1 VLVVATVKWRRVW
14 FFGPQCMYCYLCAEE
29 KTAQCDQC
37 GKFFKNSHN
46 VRNHQSRMHP
56 GKPEQFPF
64 YCSKCGQ
71 GTHSL
76 TAHRCIRP
84 GEMHGS
90 RRRRAPRNVIFP
102 PSLNTSTVSTA
113 ISEDVS
119 ASSPPPAPVTH
130 LSPPLQQDDQLG
142 ENIPT
147 SVNTP
152 NQAVDCSSVVRTTSS
167 DSRPP
172 SLLPLDCNVPSS
184 RIVDQRSEV
193 QSHTA
198 DHLSS
203 PSSHSDVHYPSTS
216 ATQLFDGHAVPF
228 DHLSTAMPV
237 DRRQLS
243 SGISRPSYHHSAQLL
258 AASELPY
265 DRRMAPSFQSQQP
278 AVAHQP
284 QQQPPYSNLFA
295 VDPLLQLRAANM
307 MYRVDYWCISIAV
320 AVVMSSASLCWTCV
334 TRDGCDAVYL
344 CCFS

>member
-1 VLVVATVKWRRVW
+1 MR
-14 FFGPQCMYCYLCAEE
+14 AEE

-76 TAHRCIRP
+76 TSHRCIRP

-90 RRRRAPRNVIFP
+90 RRRRAPRNFIFP
-102 PSLNTSTVSTA
+102 PPVNTSTISVAVPDAVSMATPTSTA
-113 ISEDVS
+113 
-119 ASSPPPAPVTH
+119 TH
-130 LSPPLQQDDQLG
+130 LSPPLQRDDQLS
-142 ENIPT
+142 ENVPT
-147 SVNTP
+147 SVNMAS
-152 NQAVDCSSVVRTTSS
+152 QAVDCSPIVKTVSS

-172 SLLPLDCNVPSS
+172 SLQPLDCNVASS
-184 RIVDQRSEV
+184 RLTDQHSEM
-193 QSHTA
+193 QSHVI

-203 PSSHSDVHYPSTS
+203 PSSQSDVHYPSTP
-216 ATQLFDGHAVPF
+216 TQSFDRHAVSF
-228 DHLSTAMPV
+228 DHLSSAMPQ
-237 DRRQLS
+237 DRQLG
-243 SGISRPSYHHSAQLL
+243 SGISRTSYHHSAQSL

-284 QQQPPYSNLFA
+284 PQQPPYSNLFA
-295 VDPLLQLRAANM
+295 VDPLLQQLRAANM
-307 MYRVDYWCISIAV
+307 MYRIDY
-320 AVVMSSASLCWTCV
+320 
-334 TRDGCDAVYL
+334 
-344 CCFS
+344 